1 MLDGDRLP
9 YNQPMDSLRWILLA
23 IGLVALG
30 AIYFFGSRAEK
41 RRHLGLEAPGGGAA
55 RARIDPTIDLSAEG
69 DSEATMAR
77 RSSAS
82 VDEDLQTLSDLVAE
96 HRGAVPSAPR
106 EPEVDLTLP
115 KPPPPEEDDD
125 PRPNVQLSSNYDR
138 IVSLMIC
145 AKTGRHMSGHALSK
159 AAEKAGLV
167 FGRLDIYH
175 RLLET
180 AEGKELI
187 FSMVNME
194 KPGTFSNDP
203 LENFT
208 TPGVNLFM
216 TLPGPLSALDTWDSM
231 LTTGQ
236 RLAELLDAELLDETQ
251 SHLTR
256 QTIAHA
262 REQMREYD
270 RQRDYAT

>member
-1 MLDGDRLP
+1 
-9 YNQPMDSLRWILLA
+9 MDSLRWILLA
-23 IGLVALG
+23 IGVVALA

-41 RRHLGLEAPGGGAA
+41 KRQLGLETSGGAG
-55 RARIDPTIDLSAEG
+55 RTRIDPTLEMPSGDTTEALEQVAVEDDL
-69 DSEATMAR
+69 R
-77 RSSAS
+77 
-82 VDEDLQTLSDLVAE
+82 TLSDLVAE
-96 HRGAVPSAPR
+96 HRGGAGAPAPA
-106 EPEVDLTLP
+106 ESQPDLTVP
-115 KPPPPEEDDD
+115 TPPPPPEDND
-125 PRPNVQLSSNYDR
+125 PRPDIQLSSDYDR

-145 AKTGRHMSGHALSK
+145 AKPGRHISGVALAK

-167 FGRLDIYH
+167 FGRLSIYH
-175 RLLET
+175 RLYE
-180 AEGKELI
+180 KSDSSDLI

-194 KPGTFSNDP
+194 KPGTFSDDP

-236 RLAELLDAELLDETQ
+236 RLAELLDAELLDDTR

-270 RQRDYAT
+270 RQRDYAA

>member
-1 MLDGDRLP
+1 
-9 YNQPMDSLRWILLA
+9 MDSLRWILLG
-23 IGLVALG
+23 IGVLLLG
-30 AIYFFGSRAEK
+30 AIYFFGTRAEK
-41 RRHLGLEAPGGGAA
+41 RRMLQGAGGS
-55 RARIDPTIDLSAEG
+55 RQRIDPRLDLAGDDEG
-69 DSEATMAR
+69 APTAVR
-77 RSSAS
+77 RDRDS
-82 VDEDLQTLSDLVAE
+82 VDQDLATLSDLVAE
-96 HRGAVPSAPR
+96 HRGAAGARPAEPDAA
-106 EPEVDLTLP
+106 PEVDYTVP
-115 KPPPPEEDDD
+115 QKPPADDD
-125 PRPNVQLSSNYDR
+125 PRPYVELPSEYDQ
-138 IVSLMIC
+138 IVSLMIR
-145 AKTGRHMSGHALSK
+145 ARPGRHMSGTTLAK

-167 FGRLDIYH
+167 FGRLNIYH

-180 AEGKELI
+180 ADGKELI

-203 LENFT
+203 LDNFT

-216 TLPGPLSALDTWDSM
+216 TLPGPLSGLDTWDSM

-236 RLAELLDAELLDETQ
+236 RLAELLDAELLDDNQ

-270 RQRDYAT
+270 RQREYAT